1 MDYHLKKVM
10 EKGWSYVKDSGD
22 FIKKINNLD
31 SLDGNAISV
40 KADVLGLYPAIPPEV
55 GLRALMKILD
65 KRDGKTILMVWIC
78 PKKQL
83 LRIWS

>member
-10 EKGWSYVKDSGD
+10 EKGWSYIKDSED

-40 KADVLGLYPAIPPEV
+40 KADVV
-55 GLRALMKILD
+55 GLHPLMEVLD
-65 KRDGKTILMVWIC
+65 KRDEKTILMV
-78 PKKQL
+78 
-83 LRIWS
+83 